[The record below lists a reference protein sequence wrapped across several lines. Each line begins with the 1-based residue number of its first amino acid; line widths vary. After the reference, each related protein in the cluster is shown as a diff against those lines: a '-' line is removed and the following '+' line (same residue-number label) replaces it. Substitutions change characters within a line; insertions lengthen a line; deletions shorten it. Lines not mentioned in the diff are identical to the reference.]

1 MAVKKAV
8 TKAKAKTTKKVAP
21 SAKHNQGVRDAEA
34 KMSAKD
40 NFLKRV
46 GARIGATKEQS
57 DMIAMAVFASLEET
71 VVVKGTFN
79 YPAFAKAE
87 VVTKK
92 ASEGTIQFGERKGEK
107 WTKAEHQAIKISN
120 INGVWTQRAND
131 EEDIIPIDEIE
142 EIWGDGAEADEDTEA
157 EDVADEE
164 VEDEEED
171 EEEEEAPAPK
181 KKTPAKKAPAK
192 KPTAKK

>member
-8 TKAKAKTTKKVAP
+8 TKAKAKTTKVAP

-46 GARIGATKEQS
+46 GKRIGATKEQS

-131 EEDIIPIDEIE
+131 EEDIIPIEEIE
-142 EIWGDGAEADEDTEA
+142 EIWGGGAEADEDEA
-157 EDVADEE
+157 DDVADEE
-164 VEDEEED
+164 VEDEEDEE

-181 KKTPAKKAPAK
+181 KKTPAKKAPAR